1 MDVQNRLVSVST
13 RRIVFQGALVLG
25 LIAVVLM
32 FFASLGRTA
41 QTFPTT
47 APHVITSPEQ
57 SPDAQDR
64 NGAYN
69 QGLASRWNNMSPD
82 AQERNAA
89 YSRVLGTGT
98 SNDSGC
104 RPGIASRIQAG
115 AWTQGHK
122 AC

>member
-1 MDVQNRLVSVST
+1 MDVQNRLISVPT
-13 RRIVFQGALVLG
+13 RRIALGAALAIGLVL
-25 LIAVVLM
+25 VVLM
-32 FFASLGRTA
+32 FFASLARTA

-47 APHVITSPEQ
+47 APQVITSPEQ

-69 QGLASRWNNMSPD
+69 QALASRWNNHSPD

-89 YSRVLGTGT
+89 YSRALGFRTI
-98 SNDSGC
+98 NDSGC
-104 RPGIASRIQAG
+104 V
-115 AWTQGHK
+115 WTQGHK